1 MLKRG
6 AILAVL
12 FLSASLAMAQEFPF
26 DVSVGGGPAISR
38 STSGNQTAQTVT
50 ETGVGLATLRLNF
63 SKKNSAEF
71 SFARSRNTQEYFS
84 SPYQYRIQDTI
95 TEYSGA
101 YVFRPLRWGN
111 FRPFLLAGAG
121 VLRFNPIIAGTT
133 INLILTP
140 LPTVLQNRATFVYG
154 GGLDYHIT
162 RRWGVRLQYRGLLYK
177 VPDFGVNNLFTGATG
192 NLSEPTLGVVYRF

>member
-12 FLSASLAMAQEFPF
+12 FLSASFAMSQEFPIE
-26 DVSVGGGPAISR
+26 VSVGVGPAISR
-38 STSGNQTAQTVT
+38 STSGNQTTQTVT
-50 ETGVGLATLRLNF
+50 ETGVGLATVRLNF
-63 SKKNSAEF
+63 TKKNSAEF
-71 SFARSRNTQEYFS
+71 TYSRSRNTQEYFS
-84 SPYQYRIQDTI
+84 SPLQYRIQDKI
-95 TEYSGA
+95 VEYSGS
-101 YVFRPLRWGN
+101 YVYRPFRWRS

-121 VLRFNPIIAGTT
+121 VLRFNPVPAGTT

-140 LPTVLQNRATFVYG
+140 LPTIEQNRATFVYG
-154 GGLDYHIT
+154 GGVDYHIT

-192 NLSEPTLGVVYRF
+192 NLSEPTIGVVYRF

>member
-12 FLSASLAMAQEFPF
+12 FLSASFAMSQEFPF
-26 DVSVGGGPAISR
+26 EVSVSAGPALSR
-38 STSGNQTAQTVT
+38 STSGNQTTQTVT
-50 ETGVGLATLRLNF
+50 KTYVGLATIRLNF

-71 SFARSRNTQEYFS
+71 SYGRSRNTQEYAS

-95 TEYSGA
+95 VEYSGS
-101 YVFRPLRWGN
+101 YVYRPFRWGN
-111 FRPFLLAGAG
+111 FRPFLMAGAG
-121 VLRFNPIIAGTT
+121 VLRYNPVPAGTT
-133 INLILTP
+133 INLILTA
-140 LPTVLQNRATFVYG
+140 LPTIEQNRATFVYG

-162 RRWGVRLQYRGLLYK
+162 RRWGVRLQYRGLLHK